1 MTKIEALEQQL
12 SDSRLLLENRE
23 MVLKL
28 SENREFRKVILEDF
42 CEKECARYARASGD
56 PALTPEQRAD
66 ALAMAQAAGHLKRYL
81 SVQVVVGNTAANT
94 IPEIETAIEELRA
107 HPETETEDDE

>member
-12 SDSRLLLENRE
+12 SDSRILVDHRD

-66 ALAMAQAAGHLKRYL
+66 ALAMAQAAGHLKRFL

-94 IPEIETAIEELRA
+94 IPEVEAALEEMRA
-107 HPETETEDDE
+107 NPELNEDDE